1 MKKHAFLIM
10 AHNNF
15 SILERLML
23 LLDTPYND
31 IFIHID
37 KKAKSID
44 INRLQSIC
52 TKAHVFITKRYNV
65 TWGSSKQVRAEL
77 NLFQTACKYGP
88 YWYYH
93 LCSGCDLP
101 IKTATE
107 IYKFFEKNRSNYLF
121 YNEKLTKYDYERLS
135 TYRNIFKKDSIL
147 SFLNPY
153 INLLQLKLKIDR
165 TKMRPLTHYPILKR
179 GWNWCDLT
187 QEAVN
192 AIIEAKH
199 DIIKFTRYTV
209 CSDEMYKQIIL
220 LNRDIPI
227 YKENDS
233 DGVRFIDWSDGGG
246 DHPKIFRINDYNRI
260 MSSDKLFARK
270 FDENIDSEIINQ
282 IYKTL
287 ISHENRDYNYL

>member
-107 IYKFFEKNRSNYLF
+107 IYKFFEKIDQTIYSI
-121 YNEKLTKYDYERLS
+121 TKNLQNMITKGYRLIV
-135 TYRNIFKKDSIL
+135 IFLRKT
-147 SFLNPY
+147 PY
-153 INLLQLKLKIDR
+153 
-165 TKMRPLTHYPILKR
+165 
-179 GWNWCDLT
+179 
-187 QEAVN
+187 
-192 AIIEAKH
+192 
-199 DIIKFTRYTV
+199 
-209 CSDEMYKQIIL
+209 
-220 LNRDIPI
+220 
-227 YKENDS
+227 
-233 DGVRFIDWSDGGG
+233 
-246 DHPKIFRINDYNRI
+246 
-260 MSSDKLFARK
+260 
-270 FDENIDSEIINQ
+270 
-282 IYKTL
+282 
-287 ISHENRDYNYL
+287 